1 VMRARPEQPSGR
13 ILGRQDRSWQRREFD
28 VAGFAGQ
35 ERQIERTA
43 AGRIAAG
50 AAAGRNVETSDGPP
64 RVGLLLRRKK
74 GRASSRSHTILC

>member
-1 VMRARPEQPSGR
+1 MRARPEQPLGR

-50 AAAGRNVETSDGPP
+50 AAAGRNVET
-64 RVGLLLRRKK
+64 
-74 GRASSRSHTILC
+74 

>member
-35 ERQIERTA
+35 ERQIE
-43 AGRIAAG
+43 RIAAG